1 MLLHTLWCL
10 DVERVIHFESLML
23 LGPLHT
29 KILVIDVHSGLDHTD
44 GVTDTPTLVGTRI
57 LIRKLRLELLG
68 DRERIL
74 EGGLLSLVRVA

>member
-10 DVERVIHFESLML
+10 DVERVVNFESLML

-29 KILVIDVHSGLDHTD
+29 KVLVIDVHSGLNHTD
-44 GVTDTPTLVGTRI
+44 GVTDTPTLVSTRI
-57 LIRKLRLELLG
+57 LIRELGLELLG
-68 DRERIL
+68 DRERVL